1 MKVSDAFPS
10 TYLAASD
17 LNGETLKVTISGYRM
32 FRFPDQDK
40 DRLILG
46 FSDNDKELV
55 CNITN
60 ANMIVEVLGTDDM
73 DAWIDKPI
81 VLKSERV
88 PFGGKITDA
97 LRVQFE
103 PSVVAAAPQ
112 DQDLPQEAE

>member
-10 TYLAASD
+10 AYLAAAD
-17 LNGETLKVTISGYRM
+17 LNGETLKVTIASYRM

-40 DRLILG
+40 DRLILA

-60 ANMIVEVLGTDDM
+60 ANMIVEILGTDEM
-73 DAWIDKPI
+73 DAWKGCPI
-81 VLKSERV
+81 VLKSERI

-97 LRVQFE
+97 IRVQLTD
-103 PSVVAAAPQ
+103 SVVAAAPQ
-112 DQDLPQEAE
+112 DQDLPHEAE